1 MYIYVC
7 VYVCVCVFAAAW
19 RCRPR
24 AALAVEPC
32 AEFVRP
38 DARAADGLEEC
49 MGDATS
55 RVELVKRSSLPS
67 EVAAKVLG
75 YQKGEGEE
83 RKKRKEK
90 KEKGK
95 ERKGKSRV
103 WFFMVATVFC
113 CSISVG
119 RGRGWVFFY
128 EFCCATAALAL
139 NSCV

>member
-83 RKKRKEK
+83 RKK
-90 KEKGK
+90 K
-95 ERKGKSRV
+95 ERKGKESLEFGFL
-103 WFFMVATVFC
+103 WLQLFFVVQFLWGGDGGGFFSMNSVA
-113 CSISVG
+113 
-119 RGRGWVFFY
+119 RRRRWR
-128 EFCCATAALAL
+128 
-139 NSCV
+139 